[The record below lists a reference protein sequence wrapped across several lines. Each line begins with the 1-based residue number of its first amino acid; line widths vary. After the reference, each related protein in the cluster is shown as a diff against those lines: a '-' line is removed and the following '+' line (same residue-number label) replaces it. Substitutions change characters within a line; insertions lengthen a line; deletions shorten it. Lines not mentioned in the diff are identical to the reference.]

1 MSVKITNS
9 EQTDNSTDHLR
20 SLIRKCPDI
29 PAEICEAQFTRV
41 IERKIDRPLLQLFTE
56 DGQDPSCPT
65 MQHRIDVLSSYLDRT
80 LICVLIRLPG
90 VAYTI
95 EIDPE
100 EDRLVHWEWHP
111 A

>member
-1 MSVKITNS
+1 MSVNVTKS
-9 EQTDNSTDHLR
+9 EQTENSTDHLR
-20 SLIRKCPDI
+20 ELLRKCPDI
-29 PAEICEAQFTRV
+29 PPEISEAQFTQV
-41 IERKIDRPLLQLFTE
+41 IERKIDKPFLQLFT
-56 DGQDPSCPT
+56 DNGDDALSPT
-65 MQHRIDVLSSYLDRT
+65 MQQRLDVLSAYLGRT